1 MIFIISSAKT
11 LKKLSFSDNLKDFFN
26 EPFFKKEALEL
37 ANILKQKNKNEI
49 TKLLD
54 VSKTIGELNYQRYQS
69 FPKKFEYE
77 ESYPA
82 IFLYYGDVFKGFKLE
97 KYNFEQFKF
106 LQEHCRILSGLYGI
120 LKPFDLIYPYRLEM
134 ATHFSFNIDSTFYNS
149 LYEFWSEK
157 ITNFLKEELK
167 KNKNPVLINLAS
179 IEYSKVINKK
189 SLSYPILNINFQE
202 KRNGEY
208 KTIALNSKRA
218 RGKMANWIIEN
229 QITDTENIKNFKLDS
244 YKFSKEKSTEWDW
257 YFLKG

>member
-1 MIFIISSAKT
+1 MIFILSSAKT
-11 LKKLSFSDNLKDFFN
+11 LKRLSFPENLIDFFS
-26 EPFFKKEALEL
+26 EPSFKKEALEL
-37 ANILKQKNKNEI
+37 ANLLKQKNKNQI

-69 FPKKFEYE
+69 FPKNFEYD
-77 ESYPA
+77 ESYPT
-82 IFLYYGDVFKGFKLE
+82 IFLYYGDVFKGFQLK

-106 LQEHCRILSGLYGI
+106 LQNHCRILSGLYGI

-134 ATHFSFNIDSTFYNS
+134 ATQFSFNIDNVSYSS

-157 ITNFLKEELK
+157 ITNFLKTELEK
-167 KNKNPVLINLAS
+167 TKNPILINLAS
-179 IEYSKVINKK
+179 NEYSKVINKK
-189 SLSYPILNINFQE
+189 SFSYPILNINFQE

-229 QITDTENIKNFKLDS
+229 QITDIEKIKNFKLDS
-244 YKFSKEKSTEWDW
+244 YKFSKDKSTDWDW